1 MVIQNRKYGTQTPDV
16 NIPPTVNVPQMDELG
31 LNILISDTM
40 EALTGVQRIL
50 PKQQERFWKN
60 KSSKILTKLHTLFKK
75 QKSSEIV
82 KTRIECQILE
92 ETNQRY
98 MKEKLSKETNS

>member
-40 EALTGVQRIL
+40 EALTGV
-50 PKQQERFWKN
+50 
-60 KSSKILTKLHTLFKK
+60 
-75 QKSSEIV
+75 
-82 KTRIECQILE
+82 
-92 ETNQRY
+92 
-98 MKEKLSKETNS
+98 